1 MEALLQ
7 YKGPLKHVNHAH
19 RFPKT
24 PTPTP
29 TCFTYDEFGRVQGL
43 SPWYQE
49 PERTPEEEKQVLQW
63 SLADTNQNIAAVIAI
78 GQAYEALVEK
88 FREMA
93 KQNGGHMPHL
103 IGNKFSFYLSEIDKL
118 SAELTRLR
126 DEKVATET
134 KLSVI
139 MHGLQ

>member
-7 YKGPLKHVNHAH
+7 HKGPLKHVNHAH
-19 RFPKT
+19 RFAKT

-29 TCFTYDEFGRVQGL
+29 TPTCVTYDEFGRVQG
-43 SPWYQE
+43 PRYPE
-49 PERTPEEEKQVLQW
+49 PERTPKEEKQVLEW

-78 GQAYEALVEK
+78 GQGYQALVQK
-88 FREMA
+88 LREMA
-93 KQNGGHMPHL
+93 QQNGGNMTHL
-103 IGNKFSFYLSEIDKL
+103 VGNKFTFYLTEIDKL
-118 SAELTRLR
+118 STELARLR

-134 KLSVI
+134 KLSVM

>member
-7 YKGPLKHVNHAH
+7 HKGPLKHVNHAH
-19 RFPKT
+19 RFAKT

-29 TCFTYDEFGRVQGL
+29 TCFTYDEFGNLQGL
-43 SPWYQE
+43 PPWHQE
-49 PERTPEEEKQVLQW
+49 PERTPEEKKQVLQR

-78 GQAYEALVEK
+78 GQAYEALVQK

-93 KQNGGHMPHL
+93 RQNGEHMTHL
-103 IGNKFSFYLSEIDKL
+103 VGNKFSFYLAEIDKL
-118 SAELTRLR
+118 STELARLR
-126 DEKVATET
+126 NEKVVTET
-134 KLSVI
+134 KLSVM

>member
-7 YKGPLKHVNHAH
+7 HKGPLKHVNHAH
-19 RFPKT
+19 RFAKT

-29 TCFTYDEFGRVQGL
+29 TPTCVTYDEFGRVQG
-43 SPWYQE
+43 PRYPE
-49 PERTPEEEKQVLQW
+49 PERAPKEEKQVLEW

-78 GQAYEALVEK
+78 GQGYQALVQK
-88 FREMA
+88 LREMA
-93 KQNGGHMPHL
+93 QQSGGNMTHL
-103 IGNKFSFYLSEIDKL
+103 VGNKYTFYLTEIDKL
-118 SAELTRLR
+118 STELARLR

-134 KLSVI
+134 KLSVM